1 MTSEVVRRDSRTK
14 RRITKDSVRVLQGGP
29 VPPNAEAP
37 DHTAAHCVLG
47 GQRVRAS
54 PSSGCHLPPD
64 GFAACYWDPDSG
76 AFGPN
81 RPNASLTCSWPLSG
95 PLRRRSPCVAPFL
108 AQQLTILTR
117 NMARLQLQ
125 GRLQL
130 DEPVEYDITDEG
142 KLSFALTNSTKQL
155 LRRFR
160 TSLDAAAYDMSD
172 DTAHVVVWPPL
183 PLSVTIKLQR
193 VPSREPS
200 KLAAALEGARM
211 PTFIQGLWSQ
221 KQKGS
226 ETSAA

>member
-1 MTSEVVRRDSRTK
+1 
-14 RRITKDSVRVLQGGP
+14 
-29 VPPNAEAP
+29 
-37 DHTAAHCVLG
+37 
-47 GQRVRAS
+47 
-54 PSSGCHLPPD
+54 
-64 GFAACYWDPDSG
+64 
-76 AFGPN
+76 
-81 RPNASLTCSWPLSG
+81 
-95 PLRRRSPCVAPFL
+95 
-108 AQQLTILTR
+108 
-117 NMARLQLQ
+117 MARLQLQ

-221 KQKGS
+221 TQKGS

>member
-1 MTSEVVRRDSRTK
+1 MQKLLITLLHIASWAGSAYAHRPPLGATYRRTVSLPVIGTQTVVR
-14 RRITKDSVRVLQGGP
+14 L
-29 VPPNAEAP
+29 
-37 DHTAAHCVLG
+37 AHIA
-47 GQRVRAS
+47 Q
-54 PSSGCHLPPD
+54 
-64 GFAACYWDPDSG
+64 
-76 AFGPN
+76 
-81 RPNASLTCSWPLSG
+81 NASLTCSWPLSG

-200 KLAAALEGARM
+200 KLAAAMEGARM
-211 PTFIQGLWSQ
+211 PTFLQGLWSQ

>member
-1 MTSEVVRRDSRTK
+1 MLDRIGAAECRSSCSHCCTLRLGRAARTRIALLWVPSTSGRFRCLLLGPRQWCVRPTSPKT
-14 RRITKDSVRVLQGGP
+14 Q
-29 VPPNAEAP
+29 
-37 DHTAAHCVLG
+37 
-47 GQRVRAS
+47 AS
-54 PSSGCHLPPD
+54 PAHG
-64 GFAACYWDPDSG
+64 
-76 AFGPN
+76 
-81 RPNASLTCSWPLSG
+81 PLSG
-95 PLRRRSPCVAPFL
+95 PLRRRSPCVAPFF

-130 DEPVEYDITDEG
+130 DEPVEYDISDDG
-142 KLSFALTNSTKQL
+142 KLSFVLTNSTKQL
-155 LRRFR
+155 LGRFR

-193 VPSREPS
+193 VVPSREPR
-200 KLAAALEGARM
+200 KLAAAMEGARI
-211 PTFIQGLWSQ
+211 PTFIQGLLSQ